1 MNKKIGKLQI
11 AILLSTVLPMLAM
24 GCIIVVF
31 AIRHYEGVF
40 VDEVDRSLK
49 AAANSVLVTY
59 DELYPGDYVL
69 QGEGTAFVSLYK
81 GEKELTGEFDIVDRM
96 KEKTGMEVTLF
107 YKDARILTTLR
118 NEDGSRCVA
127 TGVNGAVYSAMERE
141 DDALRFRADINGTD
155 YYVCYIPLYNS
166 DGTFIGMIG
175 TGRKATEVLAEING
189 SIFPMLIVTVLS
201 MLVASI
207 ISIRYTTG
215 IVSAVGDIKSFL
227 QAVIGGKVDAVM
239 NERTQKRNDE
249 IGETGA
255 AVVKMRDV
263 LRVMVEKD
271 PLTLLYNRR
280 YGTGRM
286 KSVQASF
293 LRTGQP
299 FSMAIGDIDFFKKVN
314 DTYGHDAGDEIL
326 KFVAEELRKMMLGC
340 GFAVRWG
347 GEEFL
352 LIFETAD
359 VNTAQGKIE
368 ELLAKLRKS
377 TISYGDYNIN
387 VTMTMGLVAGNA
399 DLDVND
405 LIKRADAGLYYGKEH
420 GRNQLVLCDELTE
433 EDLAAA
439 AKKDAGS
446 AAAKKEAAKK
456 EAEVKDAAKAEAA
469 GNGEKNDSS
478 EEEEYDIMKEFGLN
492 PDGTPMKKSEDY
504 PSGNDDTNELLME
517 ELARSRERKT
527 VVDVKAKKPFMKVEE
542 KTEAESIMA
551 SFSEQVVKNAE
562 EGIIIT
568 EESKIDEDEQKK
580 DKKKKK

>member
-24 GCIIVVF
+24 GCIIVAF

-49 AAANSVLVTY
+49 ATANSVLVTY

-69 QGEGTAFVSLYK
+69 QGEGSAYVSLYK
-81 GEKELTGEFDIVDRM
+81 GEKELTGEFEIIDRM
-96 KEKTGMEVTLF
+96 KEETGMEVTLF

-118 NEDGSRCVA
+118 DKDGNRCVA

-189 SIFPMLIVTVLS
+189 SIIPMLIVTILS

-227 QAVIGGKVDAVM
+227 QTVIGGKVDAVM

-286 KSVQASF
+286 KNVQASF

-299 FSMAIGDIDFFKKVN
+299 FEMAIGDIDFFKKVN

-352 LIFETAD
+352 LVFETAD
-359 VNTAQGKIE
+359 VNTARGKIE
-368 ELLAKLRKS
+368 TLLEKLRKS
-377 TISYGDYNIN
+377 TISYGDYNI
-387 VTMTMGLVAGNA
+387 
-399 DLDVND
+399 ND

-420 GRNQLVLCDELTE
+420 GRNQLVLCDELTD

-439 AKKDAGS
+439 AKKDAGT
-446 AAAKKEAAKK
+446 AAAKKEK
-456 EAEVKDAAKAEAA
+456 EDAEAA
-469 GNGEKNDSS
+469 KTDKGDTAEAGDKNVSA

-492 PDGTPMKKSEDY
+492 PDGTPMKKPDVYSA
-504 PSGNDDTNELLME
+504 GNDDTNELLME
-517 ELARSRERKT
+517 ELARSKARKT

-551 SFSEQVVKNAE
+551 SFSAQVVKNAE
-562 EGIIIT
+562 EGIIAAEDPET
-568 EESKIDEDEQKK
+568 EAGEQKK

>member
-24 GCIIVVF
+24 GCIIVTF

-81 GEKELTGEFDIVDRM
+81 GEKELTGEFDIIDRM
-96 KEKTGMEVTLF
+96 KEETGMEVTLF
-107 YKDARILTTLR
+107 YKDARILTTLCH
-118 NEDGSRCVA
+118 EDGSRCVA

-155 YYVCYIPLYNS
+155 YYVCYIPIYNS

-175 TGRKATEVLAEING
+175 TGRKAKEVLAEING
-189 SIFPMLIVTVLS
+189 SIFPMLIVTILS

-227 QAVIGGKVDAVM
+227 QTVIGGKVDAVM

-286 KSVQASF
+286 KNVQASF

-299 FSMAIGDIDFFKKVN
+299 FAMAIGDIDFFKKVN
-314 DTYGHDAGDEIL
+314 DTYGHDAGDEVL

-352 LIFETAD
+352 LVYETAD
-359 VNTAQGKIE
+359 VNAARGKIE
-368 ELLAKLRKS
+368 ALLEKLRKS

-439 AKKDAGS
+439 AKKDAGT
-446 AAAKKEAAKK
+446 AAAKKEA
-456 EAEVKDAAKAEAA
+456 EAA
-469 GNGEKNDSS
+469 ETAKNDMAEPTEAAEKITSP

-492 PDGTPMKKSEDY
+492 PDGTPMKKPEVYSD
-504 PSGNDDTNELLME
+504 GNDDTNELLLE
-517 ELARSRERKT
+517 ELARSRKRKT

-542 KTEAESIMA
+542 KTEAETIMA

-562 EGIIIT
+562 EGRIVT
-568 EESKIDEDEQKK
+568 EETEIDEEEQKK

>member
-24 GCIIVVF
+24 GCIIVTF

-96 KEKTGMEVTLF
+96 KEETGMEVTLF

-155 YYVCYIPLYNS
+155 YYVCYIPLFNS

-189 SIFPMLIVTVLS
+189 SIIPMLIVTILS

-227 QAVIGGKVDAVM
+227 QTVIGGKVDAVM

-286 KSVQASF
+286 KNVQASF

-299 FSMAIGDIDFFKKVN
+299 FAMAIGDIDFFKKVN

-359 VNTAQGKIE
+359 VNTARGKIE
-368 ELLAKLRKS
+368 TLLEKLRNS
-377 TISYGDYNIN
+377 TISYADYNIN

-420 GRNQLVLCDELTE
+420 GRNQLVLCDELTD

-439 AKKDAGS
+439 AKKDAGT
-446 AAAKKEAAKK
+446 AAAKKEA
-456 EAEVKDAAKAEAA
+456 EAAEAAKAGKEESSAA
-469 GNGEKNDSS
+469 GAQKTAS

-492 PDGTPMKKSEDY
+492 PDGTPMKKPEVYSA
-504 PSGNDDTNELLME
+504 GNDDTNELLME
-517 ELARSRERKT
+517 ELARSRGRKT

-542 KTEAESIMA
+542 KTEAESIMT

-562 EGIIIT
+562 EGLIAA
-568 EESKIDEDEQKK
+568 EESEIEEGMQKK
-580 DKKKKK
+580 DKKKRK

>member
-96 KEKTGMEVTLF
+96 KEETGMEVTLF

-189 SIFPMLIVTVLS
+189 SIFPMLIVTILS

-446 AAAKKEAAKK
+446 AAAKKETAKK

-527 VVDVKAKKPFMKVEE
+527 VVDVKAKKPFMKAEE

-562 EGIIIT
+562 EGLIVT
-568 EESKIDEDEQKK
+568 EESEIEENEQKK

>member
-24 GCIIVVF
+24 GCIIVTF

-49 AAANSVLVTY
+49 ATAYSVLVTY

-69 QGEGTAFVSLYK
+69 QGEGSPFVSLYK
-81 GEKELTGEFDIVDRM
+81 GEKELTGEFDIIDRM
-96 KEKTGMEVTLF
+96 KEETGMEVTLF

-189 SIFPMLIVTVLS
+189 SIVPMLIVTILS

-227 QAVIGGKVDAVM
+227 QTVIGGKVDAVM

-249 IGETGA
+249 IGETGD

-286 KSVQASF
+286 KNVQASF

-359 VNTAQGKIE
+359 VNTARGKIE
-368 ELLAKLRKS
+368 ALLEKLRQS

-420 GRNQLVLCDELTE
+420 GRNQLVLCDELTD

-439 AKKDAGS
+439 AKKDAGT
-446 AAAKKEAAKK
+446 AAAKKEAEAAEKAK
-456 EAEVKDAAKAEAA
+456 ADNGDAAGA
-469 GNGEKNDSS
+469 GEKNAAA

-492 PDGTPMKKSEDY
+492 PDGTPMKKPDVYSA
-504 PSGNDDTNELLME
+504 GNDDTNELLME
-517 ELARSRERKT
+517 ELAKSKERKT

-562 EGIIIT
+562 EGIIVT
-568 EESKIDEDEQKK
+568 DEPKAGAEEQKK

>member
-1 MNKKIGKLQI
+1 
-11 AILLSTVLPMLAM
+11 
-24 GCIIVVF
+24 
-31 AIRHYEGVF
+31 
-40 VDEVDRSLK
+40 
-49 AAANSVLVTY
+49 
-59 DELYPGDYVL
+59 
-69 QGEGTAFVSLYK
+69 
-81 GEKELTGEFDIVDRM
+81 
-96 KEKTGMEVTLF
+96 
-107 YKDARILTTLR
+107 
-118 NEDGSRCVA
+118 
-127 TGVNGAVYSAMERE
+127 
-141 DDALRFRADINGTD
+141 
-155 YYVCYIPLYNS
+155 
-166 DGTFIGMIG
+166 
-175 TGRKATEVLAEING
+175 
-189 SIFPMLIVTVLS
+189 
-201 MLVASI
+201 
-207 ISIRYTTG
+207 
-215 IVSAVGDIKSFL
+215 
-227 QAVIGGKVDAVM
+227 M

-286 KSVQASF
+286 KNVQASF

-299 FSMAIGDIDFFKKVN
+299 FAMAIGDIDFFKKVN

-359 VNTAQGKIE
+359 VNTARGKIE
-368 ELLAKLRKS
+368 TLLEKLRNS
-377 TISYGDYNIN
+377 TISYADYNIN

-420 GRNQLVLCDELTE
+420 GRNQLVLCDELTD

-439 AKKDAGS
+439 AKKDAGT
-446 AAAKKEAAKK
+446 AAAKKEA
-456 EAEVKDAAKAEAA
+456 EAAEAAKAGKGESSAA
-469 GNGEKNDSS
+469 GAQNTAS

-492 PDGTPMKKSEDY
+492 PDGTPMKKPEVYSA
-504 PSGNDDTNELLME
+504 GNDDTNELLME

-542 KTEAESIMA
+542 KTEAESIMT

-562 EGIIIT
+562 EGLIVA
-568 EESKIDEDEQKK
+568 EEPEIEEGMQKK
-580 DKKKKK
+580 DKKKRK

>member
-24 GCIIVVF
+24 GCIIVTF

-96 KEKTGMEVTLF
+96 KEETGMEVTLF

-155 YYVCYIPLYNS
+155 YYVCYIPLFNS

-189 SIFPMLIVTVLS
+189 SIIPMLIVTILS

-227 QAVIGGKVDAVM
+227 QTVIGGKVDAVM

-286 KSVQASF
+286 KNVQASF

-299 FSMAIGDIDFFKKVN
+299 FAMAIGDIDFFKKVN

-359 VNTAQGKIE
+359 VNTARGKIE
-368 ELLAKLRKS
+368 TLLEKHRNS
-377 TISYGDYNIN
+377 TISYADYNIN

-420 GRNQLVLCDELTE
+420 GRNQLVLCDELTD

-439 AKKDAGS
+439 AKKDAGT
-446 AAAKKEAAKK
+446 AAAKKEA
-456 EAEVKDAAKAEAA
+456 EAAEAAKAGKEESSAA
-469 GNGEKNDSS
+469 GAQNTAS

-492 PDGTPMKKSEDY
+492 PDGTPMKKPEVYSA
-504 PSGNDDTNELLME
+504 GNDDTNELLME
-517 ELARSRERKT
+517 ELARSRGRKT

-542 KTEAESIMA
+542 KTEAESIMT

-562 EGIIIT
+562 EGLIAA
-568 EESKIDEDEQKK
+568 EESEIEEGMQKK
-580 DKKKKK
+580 DKKKRK